1 MNNLMPVHILL
12 AEDTPTDAEMT
23 MRALKKVGLINN
35 ITWVTDGQQALDYI
49 AREGEFAGRQEG
61 DPTLI
66 MLDLKMPKVNGM
78 EVLKQIKSNERMKLI
93 PVIMLTSSAE
103 EPDIVRCYEMGVN
116 SYLVKPV
123 ESDKFF
129 EEVSKAG
136 FYWAI
141 LNRIPGAIAKN

>member
-1 MNNLMPVHILL
+1 MNDLQPVHILI

-23 MRALKKVGLINN
+23 IRALKKVGLVNN
-35 ITWVTDGQQALDYI
+35 ITWVKDGQEALDYI
-49 AREGEFAGRQEG
+49 FCDGEYAGRTTA

-66 MLDLKMPKVNGM
+66 LLDLKMPKVNGID
-78 EVLKQIKSNERMKLI
+78 VLMNINTTDATRTI

-103 EPDIVRCYEMGVN
+103 EPDIVRCYEQGVN
-116 SYLVKPV
+116 SYIVKPV

-141 LNRIPGAIAKN
+141 LNRIPGRR

>member
-1 MNNLMPVHILL
+1 MNDLPPVHILI

-23 MRALKKVGLINN
+23 IRALKKVGLVNN
-35 ITWVTDGQQALDYI
+35 ITWVKDGQEALDYI
-49 AREGEFAGRQEG
+49 FCTGDYVGRTDA

-66 MLDLKMPKVNGM
+66 LLDLKMPKVNGI
-78 EVLKQIKSNERMKLI
+78 EVLKYIKTNAATKII

-103 EPDIVRCYEMGVN
+103 EPDIVRCYELGVN
-116 SYLVKPV
+116 SYIVKPV

-141 LNRIPGAIAKN
+141 LNRIPGRR

>member
-1 MNNLMPVHILL
+1 MTDLQPVHILI

-23 MRALKKVGLINN
+23 IRALKKVGLVNN
-35 ITWVTDGQQALDYI
+35 ITWVKDGQEALDYI
-49 AREGEFAGRQEG
+49 FCEGSYAGRTAA

-66 MLDLKMPKVNGM
+66 LLDLKMPKVNGI
-78 EVLKQIKSNERMKLI
+78 EVLNKIKTSEATKII

-103 EPDIVRCYEMGVN
+103 EPDIMRCYELGVN
-116 SYLVKPV
+116 SYIVKPV

-141 LNRIPGAIAKN
+141 LNRIPGRS

>member
-1 MNNLMPVHILL
+1 MNEMQTVHILL
-12 AEDTPTDAEMT
+12 VEDTPTDAEMT
-23 MRALKKVGLINN
+23 LRALKKIGIINN
-35 ITWVTDGQQALDYI
+35 VTWVKDGQEALDYI
-49 AREGEFAGRQEG
+49 FRTGDYSARIDG

-66 MLDLKMPKVNGM
+66 MLDLKMPKINGL
-78 EVLKQIKSNERMKLI
+78 EVLKKIKTTEATKII

-103 EPDIVRCYEMGVN
+103 EPDIVRCYEQGVN
-116 SYLVKPV
+116 SYIVKPV

-141 LNRIPGAIAKN
+141 LNRIPSLK

>member
-1 MNNLMPVHILL
+1 MNDMQPVHILL
-12 AEDTPTDAEMT
+12 VEDTPTDAEMT
-23 MRALKKVGLINN
+23 LRALKKVGLVNN
-35 ITWVTDGQQALDYI
+35 ITWVKDGQQALDYI
-49 AREGEFAGRQEG
+49 YHEGEYAERVSG

-66 MLDLKMPKVNGM
+66 MLDLKMPKVNGL
-78 EVLKQIKSNERMKLI
+78 EVLKKIKTTETSKHI

-103 EPDIVRCYEMGVN
+103 EPDIARCYDHGVN
-116 SYLVKPV
+116 SYIVKPV

-141 LNRIPGAIAKN
+141 LNRIPATR

>member
-1 MNNLMPVHILL
+1 MSDMQHVHILL
-12 AEDTPTDAEMT
+12 AEDTATDAEMT
-23 MRALKKVGLINN
+23 LRALKKVGIVNN
-35 ITWVTDGQQALDYI
+35 ITWVKDGQEALDFI
-49 AREGEFAGRQEG
+49 FREGAYAERTAG

-66 MLDLKMPKVNGM
+66 MLDLKMPKVNGL
-78 EVLKQIKSNERMKLI
+78 EVLKRIKTTEETKRT

-103 EPDIVRCYEMGVN
+103 EPDIARCYEHGVN
-116 SYLVKPV
+116 SYIVKPV

-141 LNRIPGAIAKN
+141 LNRIPGAR

>member
-1 MNNLMPVHILL
+1 MNDMQPVHILI

-23 MRALKKVGLINN
+23 MRALKKVGLVNN
-35 ITWVTDGQQALDYI
+35 ITWVKDGQEALDYI
-49 AREGEFAGRQEG
+49 FSMGEFSNRTGP

-66 MLDLKMPKVNGM
+66 LLDLKMPKVNGI
-78 EVLKQIKSNERMKLI
+78 EVLKKIKTTETSKLI

-103 EPDIVRCYEMGVN
+103 EPDVKLCYEHGVN
-116 SYLVKPV
+116 SYIVKPV

-141 LNRIPGAIAKN
+141 LNRIPVKC

>member
-23 MRALKKVGLINN
+23 MRALKKVGLVNN

-49 AREGEFAGRQEG
+49 LREGEFANRPDG

-78 EVLKQIKSNERMKLI
+78 EVLKAIKSDEKMKII

-141 LNRIPGAIAKN
+141 LNRIPGAIAKG

>member
-1 MNNLMPVHILL
+1 MNNDLQPVHILI

-23 MRALKKVGLINN
+23 MRALKRVGLINN
-35 ITWVTDGQQALDYI
+35 ISWVKDGQEALDYVFCTGEY
-49 AREGEFAGRQEG
+49 AQRERTT
-61 DPTLI
+61 PTLI
-66 MLDLKMPKVNGM
+66 LLDLKMPKVNGI
-78 EVLKQIKSNERMKLI
+78 EVLKQIKSHESTRLI

-103 EPDIVRCYEMGVN
+103 EPDIVQCYELGVN
-116 SYLVKPV
+116 SYIVKPV

-141 LNRIPGAIAKN
+141 LNRIPNPR

>member
-1 MNNLMPVHILL
+1 MNEDMQPVHILL

-23 MRALKKVGLINN
+23 LRALKKVGLINN
-35 ITWVTDGQQALDYI
+35 ITWVKDGQEALDYI
-49 AREGEFAGRQEG
+49 FRGGDFADRVSG

-66 MLDLKMPKVNGM
+66 MLDLKMPKVNGL
-78 EVLKQIKSNERMKLI
+78 EVLKLIKTTDATKMI

-103 EPDIVRCYEMGVN
+103 EPDIVRCYEHGVN
-116 SYLVKPV
+116 SYIVKPV

-141 LNRIPGAIAKN
+141 LNRIPGAR

>member
-1 MNNLMPVHILL
+1 MNDMLPVHILI

-23 MRALKKVGLINN
+23 MRALKKVGLVNN
-35 ITWVTDGQQALDYI
+35 ITWVKDGQEALDYI
-49 AREGEFAGRQEG
+49 FCAGDYADRIAP

-66 MLDLKMPKVNGM
+66 LLDLKMPKVNGI
-78 EVLKQIKSNERMKLI
+78 EVLKKIKTTDATKII

-103 EPDIVRCYEMGVN
+103 EPDIMRCYELGVN
-116 SYLVKPV
+116 SYIVKPV

-141 LNRIPGAIAKN
+141 LNRIPGSR

>member
-1 MNNLMPVHILL
+1 MNDLQPVHILL

-23 MRALKKVGLINN
+23 MRALKKVGLVNN
-35 ITWVTDGQQALDYI
+35 ITWVKDGQEALDYI
-49 AREGEFAGRQEG
+49 FCEGEYAGRVNG

-66 MLDLKMPKVNGM
+66 MLDLKMPKVNGL
-78 EVLKQIKSNERMKLI
+78 EVLKKIKTTEETKII

-103 EPDIVRCYEMGVN
+103 EPDIVRCYEHGVN
-116 SYLVKPV
+116 SYIVKPV

-141 LNRIPGAIAKN
+141 LNRIPGSRS

>member
-1 MNNLMPVHILL
+1 MNELQPVHILI
-12 AEDTPTDAEMT
+12 AEDTATDAEMT

-35 ITWVTDGQQALDYI
+35 ISWVKDGQEALDYV
-49 AREGEFAGRQEG
+49 FCAGDYADRRRT

-66 MLDLKMPKVNGM
+66 LLDLKMPKVNGI
-78 EVLKQIKSNERMKLI
+78 EVLKQIKSNDATRVI

-103 EPDIVRCYEMGVN
+103 EPDIIRCYELGVN
-116 SYLVKPV
+116 SYIVKPV

-141 LNRIPGAIAKN
+141 LNRIPCPR

>member
-1 MNNLMPVHILL
+1 MNDMQHVHILL

-23 MRALKKVGLINN
+23 LRALKKVGIVNN
-35 ITWVTDGQQALDYI
+35 IIWVKDGQEALDYI
-49 AREGEFAGRQEG
+49 YREGDYAQRATR

-66 MLDLKMPKVNGM
+66 MLDLKMPKVNGL
-78 EVLKQIKSNERMKLI
+78 EVLKRIKTTEETKRI

-103 EPDIVRCYEMGVN
+103 EPDIARCYAHGVN
-116 SYLVKPV
+116 SYIVKPV

-141 LNRIPGAIAKN
+141 LNRIPEARQ

>member
-1 MNNLMPVHILL
+1 MTDMQPVHILL

-35 ITWVTDGQQALDYI
+35 ITWVKDGQEALDYI
-49 AREGEFAGRQEG
+49 FCEADYASRVGS

-66 MLDLKMPKVNGM
+66 LLDLKMPKVNGT
-78 EVLKQIKSNERMKLI
+78 EVLKQIKTTEKTKII

-103 EPDIVRCYEMGVN
+103 EPDIKRCYELGVN
-116 SYLVKPV
+116 SYIVKPV

-141 LNRIPGAIAKN
+141 LNRIPTLQ

>member
-1 MNNLMPVHILL
+1 MNNDLQPVHILI

-23 MRALKKVGLINN
+23 MRALKRVGLINN
-35 ITWVTDGQQALDYI
+35 ISWVKDGQEALDYVFC
-49 AREGEFAGRQEG
+49 AGDYADRERN

-66 MLDLKMPKVNGM
+66 LLDLKMPKVNGI
-78 EVLKQIKSNERMKLI
+78 EVLKQIKSNEATRII

-103 EPDIVRCYEMGVN
+103 EPDIMQCYKLGVN
-116 SYLVKPV
+116 SYIVKPV

-141 LNRIPGAIAKN
+141 LNKVPNLR

>member
-1 MNNLMPVHILL
+1 MTDLQPVHILI

-23 MRALKKVGLINN
+23 IRALKKVGLINN
-35 ITWVTDGQQALDYI
+35 ITWVKDGQEALDYI
-49 AREGEFAGRQEG
+49 FCDGQYVGRATA

-66 MLDLKMPKVNGM
+66 LLDLKMPKVNGI
-78 EVLKQIKSNERMKLI
+78 EVLHKIKTNDRTKMI

-103 EPDIVRCYEMGVN
+103 EPDIVRCYELGVN
-116 SYLVKPV
+116 SYIVKPV

-141 LNRIPGAIAKN
+141 LNRIPGRS

>member
-1 MNNLMPVHILL
+1 MTDLQPVHILI

-23 MRALKKVGLINN
+23 IRALKKVGLINN
-35 ITWVTDGQQALDYI
+35 ITWVKDGQEALDYI
-49 AREGEFAGRQEG
+49 FCQGDYVDRATA

-66 MLDLKMPKVNGM
+66 LLDLKMPKVNGI
-78 EVLKQIKSNERMKLI
+78 EVLNKIKTNNSTKII

-103 EPDIVRCYEMGVN
+103 EPDIVRCYELGVN
-116 SYLVKPV
+116 SYIVKPV

-141 LNRIPGAIAKN
+141 LNRIPGRS

>member
-1 MNNLMPVHILL
+1 MNDEMQAVHILL
-12 AEDTPTDAEMT
+12 AEDTATDAEMT
-23 MRALKKVGLINN
+23 MRALKKVGLVNN
-35 ITWVTDGQQALDYI
+35 ITWVKDGQEALDYI
-49 AREGEFAGRQEG
+49 FRTGDFVGRVSG

-66 MLDLKMPKVNGM
+66 VLDLKMPKVNGL
-78 EVLKQIKSNERMKLI
+78 EVLKLIKTTDATKLI

-103 EPDIVRCYEMGVN
+103 EPDIVRCYEQGVN
-116 SYLVKPV
+116 SYIVKPV

-141 LNRIPGAIAKN
+141 LNRIPGAR

>member
-23 MRALKKVGLINN
+23 MRALKKVGLVNN

-49 AREGEFAGRQEG
+49 AREGEFAGRVEG

-78 EVLKQIKSNERMKLI
+78 EVLKSIKGDDRTRMI

-141 LNRIPGAIAKN
+141 LNRIPGAIAKG

>member
-1 MNNLMPVHILL
+1 MNDLSPVHILL

-23 MRALKKVGLINN
+23 LRALKKVGLVNN
-35 ITWVTDGQQALDYI
+35 ITWVKDGQEALDYI
-49 AREGEFAGRQEG
+49 FCTGGFTGRVGG

-66 MLDLKMPKVNGM
+66 MLDLKMPKINGL
-78 EVLKQIKSNERMKLI
+78 EVLKKIKTTEKTKLI

-103 EPDIVRCYEMGVN
+103 EPDIVRCYEHGVN
-116 SYLVKPV
+116 SYIVKPV
-123 ESDKFF
+123 ESDRFF

-141 LNRIPGAIAKN
+141 LNRIPGPR

>member
-1 MNNLMPVHILL
+1 MNEMQTVHILL

-23 MRALKKVGLINN
+23 LRALKKIGIINN
-35 ITWVTDGQQALDYI
+35 ITWVKDGQEALDYI
-49 AREGEFAGRQEG
+49 FRTGDYSARIDG

-66 MLDLKMPKVNGM
+66 MLDLKMPKVNGL
-78 EVLKQIKSNERMKLI
+78 EVLKKIKTTETTKII

-103 EPDIVRCYEMGVN
+103 EPDIVGCYEHGVN
-116 SYLVKPV
+116 SYIVKPV

-141 LNRIPGAIAKN
+141 LNRIPSLK

>member
-35 ITWVTDGQQALDYI
+35 ISWVTDGQQALDYI
-49 AREGEFAGRQEG
+49 AREGEFASRQEG

-78 EVLKQIKSNERMKLI
+78 EVLKQIKSNERMKHI

-141 LNRIPGAIAKN
+141 LNRIPGAIPKN

>member
-1 MNNLMPVHILL
+1 MNDMQPVHILI

-35 ITWVTDGQQALDYI
+35 ITWVKDGQEALDYI
-49 AREGEFAGRQEG
+49 FSTGEFSGRAAL

-66 MLDLKMPKVNGM
+66 LLDLKMPKVNGI
-78 EVLKQIKSNERMKLI
+78 EVLKKIKTTETTKLI

-103 EPDIVRCYEMGVN
+103 EPDIKLCYEHGVN
-116 SYLVKPV
+116 SHIVKPV

-141 LNRIPGAIAKN
+141 LNRIPVKC

>member
-49 AREGEFAGRQEG
+49 ARQGEFSGRVEG

-78 EVLKQIKSNERMKLI
+78 EVLKQIKSDERMKII

-141 LNRIPGAIAKN
+141 LNRIPGAIAKS

>member
-1 MNNLMPVHILL
+1 MNEMQTVHILL

-23 MRALKKVGLINN
+23 LRALKKIGIINN
-35 ITWVTDGQQALDYI
+35 ITWVKDGQEALDYI
-49 AREGEFAGRQEG
+49 FRTGDYSARIGG

-66 MLDLKMPKVNGM
+66 MLDLKMPKVNGL
-78 EVLKQIKSNERMKLI
+78 EVLKKIKTTESTKII

-103 EPDIVRCYEMGVN
+103 EPDIAGCYEHGVN
-116 SYLVKPV
+116 SYIVKPV

-141 LNRIPGAIAKN
+141 LNRIPSPK

>member
-49 AREGEFAGRQEG
+49 AREGEFANRVEG

>member
-1 MNNLMPVHILL
+1 MNEMQTVHILL
-12 AEDTPTDAEMT
+12 VEDTPTDAEMT
-23 MRALKKVGLINN
+23 LRALKKIGIINN
-35 ITWVTDGQQALDYI
+35 VTWVKDGQEALDYI
-49 AREGEFAGRQEG
+49 FRTGDYSARIDG

-66 MLDLKMPKVNGM
+66 MLDLKMPKINGL
-78 EVLKQIKSNERMKLI
+78 EVLKKIKTTEATKII

-103 EPDIVRCYEMGVN
+103 EPDIVHCYEQGVN
-116 SYLVKPV
+116 SYIVKPV

-141 LNRIPGAIAKN
+141 LNRIPSLK

>member
-1 MNNLMPVHILL
+1 MNEMQTVHILL
-12 AEDTPTDAEMT
+12 VEDTPTDAEMT
-23 MRALKKVGLINN
+23 LRALKKIGIINN
-35 ITWVTDGQQALDYI
+35 VTWVKDGQEALDYI
-49 AREGEFAGRQEG
+49 FRTGDYSARIDG

-66 MLDLKMPKVNGM
+66 MLDLKMPKVNGL
-78 EVLKQIKSNERMKLI
+78 EVLKTIKTTEATKII

-103 EPDIVRCYEMGVN
+103 EPDIVGCYEQGVN
-116 SYLVKPV
+116 SYIVKPV

-141 LNRIPGAIAKN
+141 LNRIPSLK

>member
-1 MNNLMPVHILL
+1 MNEMQTVHILL
-12 AEDTPTDAEMT
+12 VEDTPTDAEMT
-23 MRALKKVGLINN
+23 LRALKKIGIINN
-35 ITWVTDGQQALDYI
+35 VTWVKDGQEALDYI
-49 AREGEFAGRQEG
+49 FRAGDYSARIDG

-66 MLDLKMPKVNGM
+66 MLDLKMPKINGL
-78 EVLKQIKSNERMKLI
+78 EVLRKIKTTEATKII

-103 EPDIVRCYEMGVN
+103 EPDIVHCYEQGVN
-116 SYLVKPV
+116 SYIVKPV

-141 LNRIPGAIAKN
+141 LNRIPSPK

>member
-1 MNNLMPVHILL
+1 MNTDMQPVHILL
-12 AEDTPTDAEMT
+12 VEDTATDAEMT
-23 MRALKKVGLINN
+23 LRALKKVGLVNN
-35 ITWVTDGQQALDYI
+35 ITWVEDGQQAVDYI
-49 AREGEFAGRQEG
+49 FRKGEFADRTSG

-66 MLDLKMPKVNGM
+66 MLDLKMPKVNGL
-78 EVLKQIKSNERMKLI
+78 EVLKLIKTTDATRMI

-103 EPDIVRCYEMGVN
+103 EPDIVRCYEHGVN
-116 SYLVKPV
+116 SYIVKPV

-141 LNRIPGAIAKN
+141 LNRIPAR